1 MNIHEY
7 QAKALLRDYGVSVL
21 PGQVAY
27 TPEEAEAAARA
38 LGGPIWVVK
47 AQIHAGGRG
56 KGGGVKL
63 ARSVE
68 EVRQFADQM
77 LGMTLIT
84 HQTGTEGRQVRRVY
98 VEDGCEIARE
108 LYLAAL
114 IDRAASRLT
123 LMASTEGGV
132 DIEEVAAKTPEK
144 IIKVAIDPAIGFQPF
159 HGRQIAFGLGLEGRQ
174 VSGGVTFMGGVCQA
188 FTELDASLI
197 EINPMVVTEGGDLVA
212 LDAKMNFDGN
222 ALYRQPKVVQ
232 LRDLDEE
239 DPHEIEASRHEL
251 NYIKLDG
258 NIGCMVNGA
267 GLAMATM
274 DIIKLHGGAPAN
286 FLDVGGGANKERV
299 TAAFKLLLSDPKVEG
314 VLINIFGGIMRCDV
328 IAEGIVAAAREVNIG
343 VPLVVR
349 LEGTNVDLGKQ
360 ILGDSG
366 LAVTAASDLADAAQK
381 IVAAVGSA
389 VLMSVLVDRDTKV
402 ICQGFTGAQGTF
414 HSEQAIAYGTKMVG
428 GVTPGKGGSTHLDLP
443 VFDTVMQAVEAT
455 AADASVIYVPAA
467 FAGDAILEAIDAE
480 VPLIVCITEGIPV
493 LDMVRV
499 KGALEGSKSRLIG
512 PNCPGIITPDA
523 CKIGIMPGHIHQRG
537 SIGIVSRS
545 GTLTYEA
552 VAQTTAAGTR
562 SEYLHRHR
570 RRPGQRHQLHRLPG
584 AVSQRSP
591 DRRDRDDRRDR
602 RNG

>member
-7 QAKALLRDYGVSVL
+7 QAKALLRDYGVGVL
-21 PGQVAY
+21 SGQVAY

-38 LGGPIWVVK
+38 LGGPMWVVK

-68 EVRQFADQM
+68 EVRQLADQM
-77 LGMTLIT
+77 LGMTLLT
-84 HQTGTEGRQVRRVY
+84 HQTGPEGRQVRRVY

-132 DIEEVAAKTPEK
+132 DIEEVAAKTPEQ
-144 IIKVAIDPAIGFQPF
+144 IIKVAIDPATGFQPF
-159 HGRQIAFGLGLEGRQ
+159 HGRHIAFGLGLEGRQ
-174 VSGGVTFMGGVCQA
+174 VTKAVTFMGGLCRA
-188 FTELDASLI
+188 FTELDASLV
-197 EINPMVVTEGGDLVA
+197 EINPLVVTEAGDLVA

-299 TAAFKLLLSDPKVEG
+299 TSAFKLLLSDPKVEG

-349 LEGTNVDLGKQ
+349 LEGTNVELGKQ
-360 ILGDSG
+360 ILRDSG

-381 IVAAVGSA
+381 VVAAVGS
-389 VLMSVLVDRDTKV
+389 S
-402 ICQGFTGAQGTF
+402 
-414 HSEQAIAYGTKMVG
+414 S
-428 GVTPGKGGSTHLDLP
+428 
-443 VFDTVMQAVEAT
+443 
-455 AADASVIYVPAA
+455 
-467 FAGDAILEAIDAE
+467 
-480 VPLIVCITEGIPV
+480 
-493 LDMVRV
+493 
-499 KGALEGSKSRLIG
+499 
-512 PNCPGIITPDA
+512 
-523 CKIGIMPGHIHQRG
+523 
-537 SIGIVSRS
+537 
-545 GTLTYEA
+545 
-552 VAQTTAAGTR
+552 
-562 SEYLHRHR
+562 
-570 RRPGQRHQLHRLPG
+570 
-584 AVSQRSP
+584 
-591 DRRDRDDRRDR
+591 
-602 RNG
+602 